1 MMIMGYQ
8 SYIMNYNEMI
18 HIHIY
23 TYKIIYEINLVNP
36 AIKKAFSELEFG
48 DGLLLALPHE

>member
-1 MMIMGYQ
+1 MGYQ